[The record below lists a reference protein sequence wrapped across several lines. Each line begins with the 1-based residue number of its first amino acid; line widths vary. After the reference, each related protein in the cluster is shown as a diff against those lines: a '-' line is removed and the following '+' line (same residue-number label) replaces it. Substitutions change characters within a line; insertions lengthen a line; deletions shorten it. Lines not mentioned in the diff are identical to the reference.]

1 MGHGRQSAYGRAR
14 PTGLAAG
21 GWIMNRTRVFVLGPL
36 VLATVALAQVVGVQ
50 GAKGEG
56 AALSEDGRHAR
67 FAFDVKKVHLS
78 NTTTEVGGHLRF
90 ESESPATNTHA
101 GRHVLIEMDRAHVF
115 AKRENVAEFGGPAT
129 IVVRTRTETVER
141 HGRLNVWVQ
150 DNRRPTDLN
159 QRPPDVIR
167 LQFFTVNST
176 GPFYTFAG
184 KVGRG
189 DIQVYERRDK

>member
-1 MGHGRQSAYGRAR
+1 M
-14 PTGLAAG
+14 
-21 GWIMNRTRVFVLGPL
+21 MRTRLFVLGPL
-36 VLATVALAQVVGVQ
+36 VLATIALAQVAGVQ

-90 ESESPATNTHA
+90 ESESPATSSHGA
-101 GRHVLIEMDRAHVF
+101 RHVLIEMDRAHVF

-129 IVVRTRTETVER
+129 IVVRTRLETIR
-141 HGRLNVWVQ
+141 RQGRLNVWVQ
-150 DNRRPTDLN
+150 DNRRPTDPN
-159 QRPPDVIR
+159 NDHPDVIR
-167 LQFFTVNST
+167 LQFFTENST